1 MRVFFIMT
9 YSKSNRMNIQTVKQI
24 FVAAV
29 LLQWAC
35 QAWPADTKVAVDGVR
50 AAASKPAK
58 AGTKQAPASA
68 PAMPKARWVDINSA
82 GRNELMTLPGVTDAV
97 AEKIIAGRPFGS
109 KSHLTTRGI
118 VTRDVY
124 EDLKKLVVA
133 KQDAG
138 SAAKLLNK

>member
-1 MRVFFIMT
+1 MT
-9 YSKSNRMNIQTVKQI
+9 YSKVNRMNLQTIQEI

-29 LLQWAC
+29 LLPWAC
-35 QAWPADTKVAVDGVR
+35 QAWPADNKVAVDGVR

-58 AGTKQAPASA
+58 AAAKKAPASA
-68 PAMPKARWVDINSA
+68 PAMPKARLVDINSA

-97 AEKIIAGRPFGS
+97 AERIIAGRPFGS

-118 VTRDVY
+118 VARDVY

-133 KQDAG
+133 KQDAV
-138 SAAKLLNK
+138 SAAKLLKK

>member
-1 MRVFFIMT
+1 MT
-9 YSKSNRMNIQTVKQI
+9 YSKINRMNIQIVKQI

-58 AGTKQAPASA
+58 AGTKQAAASA
-68 PAMPKARWVDINSA
+68 PAMPNGRLVDINSA

-118 VTRDVY
+118 VARDVY
-124 EDLKKLVVA
+124 EDIKKLVVA